1 MKFLADAGVSLTTTE
16 VLRRLNHDVVHLR
29 EQGLQKLPDV
39 QVLEKA
45 RSELRVLLT
54 FDLDF
59 ADLLALGVYDSPS
72 VVIFRL
78 RDAKPDPVN
87 RRLLDVLDAR
97 AAELDVGVII
107 VVEESRYRMRRL
119 PISGDSERV
128 VEQ

>member
-1 MKFLADAGVSLTTTE
+1 
-16 VLRRLNHDVVHLR
+16 
-29 EQGLQKLPDV
+29 
-39 QVLEKA
+39 
-45 RSELRVLLT
+45 
-54 FDLDF
+54 
-59 ADLLALGVYDSPS
+59 
-72 VVIFRL
+72 VIFRL

-128 VEQ
+128 VKQ